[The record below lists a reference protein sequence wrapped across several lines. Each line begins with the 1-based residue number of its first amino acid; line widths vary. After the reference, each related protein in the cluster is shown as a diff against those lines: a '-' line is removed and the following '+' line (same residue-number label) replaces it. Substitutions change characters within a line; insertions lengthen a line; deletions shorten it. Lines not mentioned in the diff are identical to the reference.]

1 MVKPIEFG
9 GINLSGSQGKLYRL
23 GADIGGTF
31 TDIVLLGEDGQYW
44 TKKVSST
51 PKDYSVGIVG
61 GTLQLLSELKL
72 DGGQLQEVIHGT
84 TVAINTI
91 LENKGA
97 KTALITTKG
106 FRDVLEFRRLR
117 VPHLYSLLY
126 EPPKPLVERRLR
138 LEVDERVGSGG
149 EVVTPLNEDSI
160 MSAIER
166 IKDSDAQSIAV
177 CLLHSFSNPEHER
190 RVGELI
196 KEHLPGR
203 FCTLSVDVLPEIRE
217 YERTSTTVV
226 NAYLGPIVRGYVDS
240 LVKQFDDSGVKSPV
254 RIMQSNGGVMSA
266 ARASET
272 PVQIIESGPAA
283 GVVAAHEVGSRVGL
297 KNLITFDMGGTTAKA
312 SLIEDGEL
320 NWTTEHEV
328 GAGIS
333 LSSRL
338 VKGGGHAVKVPVVDL
353 AEVGAGGGSIVW
365 IDRGGALK
373 VGPQSAGASPGPV
386 SYGFGGT
393 EPTVTDANIVLG
405 YINPDSIAGGEVK
418 LKSDLGRTALSE
430 KVANPL
436 GMELLDSAYGVHTVA
451 NVTMIRAIRAVST
464 YRGRDPREF
473 TLLAFGGSGPIHA
486 VEIARSLGIGKVII
500 PPAPGVFSA
509 VGLLVAQ
516 PEQHFVQT
524 FFGKA
529 DGIDTT
535 ALNQLYK
542 DMESE
547 GLKTLTSEG
556 YESKDI
562 TWRRTVDLRYVGQAY
577 ELSIQAPGKEIT
589 VDDVSELV
597 NAFHNE
603 HERTYGHMAVDEP
616 VEIVN
621 LRMTALGKS
630 SSSIPVQSTSDTK
643 SSVHTNRDVYFGPD
657 HGLLKTPI
665 VSRSDLSFELM
676 SGPMIIEEYDATVV
690 VFPDCHA
697 SLDKWGHIVIDV
709 GIE

>member
-1 MVKPIEFG
+1 MQDGVITLDG
-9 GINLSGSQGKLYRL
+9 TQQKLYRL

-31 TDIVLLGEDGQYW
+31 TDIVLLGDDGKYW

-61 GTLQLLSELKL
+61 GALQLLSELEL
-72 DGGQLQEVIHGT
+72 DGKHLQEVIHGT

-126 EPPKPLVERRLR
+126 EPPKPLVERRNR
-138 LEVDERVGSGG
+138 LEVDERIGALG
-149 EVVTPLNEDSI
+149 EVVTPLDENSV
-160 MSAIER
+160 MQAIER
-166 IKDSDAQSIAV
+166 IKCSDAQSVAV

-190 RVGELI
+190 RVGDLI
-196 KEHLPGR
+196 RTHLPGY

-226 NAYLGPIVRGYVDS
+226 NAYLGPIVRGYIDS
-240 LVKQFDDSGVKSPV
+240 LIMQFNNSGVKAPV

-283 GVVAAHEVGSRVGL
+283 GVVAAHEIGSRVGL

-338 VKGGGHAVKVPVVDL
+338 IKGGGHAVKVPVVDL

-365 IDRGGALK
+365 IDKGGILK
-373 VGPQSAGASPGPV
+373 VGPQSAGALPGPA

-405 YINPDSIAGGEVK
+405 YINPDSIAGGEVE
-418 LKSDLGRTALSE
+418 LKSDLGKNALLN
-430 KVANPL
+430 KVANPM
-436 GMELLDSAYGVHTVA
+436 GMELLESAYGVHTVA

-486 VEIARSLGIGKVII
+486 VEIARALGIGKVII
-500 PPAPGVFSA
+500 PPAPGVFSS

-529 DGIDTT
+529 DAINT
-535 ALNQLYK
+535 ASLNLLYK
-542 DMESE
+542 DMEEQGIS
-547 GLKTLTSEG
+547 TLTSEG
-556 YESKDI
+556 YEPKDI
-562 TWRRTVDLRYVGQAY
+562 TWRRAVDLRYVGQAY
-577 ELSIQAPGKEIT
+577 ELSIQAPRKEIT

-597 NAFHNE
+597 NDFHKE
-603 HERTYGHMAVDEP
+603 HEKTYGHMAVDEP

-621 LRMTALGKS
+621 LRMTALGKP
-630 SSSIPVQSTSDTK
+630 SIATPVQSTSDIK
-643 SSVHTNRDVYFGPD
+643 PSVKTNRDVYFGPT
-657 HGLLKTPI
+657 HGLLQTPI
-665 VSRSDLSFELM
+665 VLRSDLSLERK

-697 SLDKWGHIVIDV
+697 SLDQWGHIAIDV
-709 GIE
+709 GGE